1 MGNNKEDYFEY
12 IDIIT
17 GTIRRKRTGLF
28 PRDNENIFIADNN
41 ITIPKSVKDKLGDKI
56 QNALPISSEKFHY
69 STKTSLQSPSEHNI
83 QAPEYSQNTEKL
95 QLSPADSLAPITF
108 LNAKVKLEEDK
119 QLIVK
124 NNKSLS
130 DDSIVTVDI
139 PETAI
144 ITQRHVKEKL
154 QIIKDTADSG
164 KGNGF
169 QEIKTEVERQILAE
183 VEKETIELDEE
194 NLLQEQLTQRLAREE
209 EKERQL
215 LDTEDLGELEEQGI
229 GVGNLDLEVAEER
242 HVQELEPP
250 LEEEDDR
257 QLLDAEDLGELEEH
271 GVGVGNLDL
280 EVAEERQALELH
292 VEEEEERRLELRE
305 EYAVEYVEV
314 ENQHLLELGQHIEVD
329 AEEHVGIGNQHAV
342 EHIEPHLEEED
353 DRQLLDAEDRGGLA
367 EHDVGVEDLGLE
379 EMEEEQRLAR
389 ERQEE
394 EERRVELERQTLARE
409 EEEERLARKE
419 EERVRQ
425 QQLKEHYEKH
435 NAEVLAILA
444 RQKQEEGERIRQ
456 QQLKEYYDKYNADV
470 LARVERQ
477 KREEERQKQ
486 LQKFKEYQEQQVRE
500 VLIQLEYKKQLEKQ
514 RLTEVLDKLKE
525 GVVSLELANKQATK
539 LLPGGIFFKEHLL
552 VREAKKQLGLQKVA
566 LENGVIPGLEK
577 LEELEELVIG
587 ITRTAEVIT
596 QETQRLRQVEAV
608 KARIKL
614 EQIKEPLIVEKSLL
628 QKIKEKLGCCF
639 SANDHEPK
647 PKMIEMVS
655 MHTNVQD
662 EEISVDSIG
671 EQVPVNSSVEIV

>member
-83 QAPEYSQNTEKL
+83 QAPEYFPNEENFS
-95 QLSPADSLAPITF
+95 LSPADTLAPITF
-108 LNAKVKLEEDK
+108 LDSKAKLTEGK

-124 NNKSLS
+124 NNESLS

-169 QEIKTEVERQILAE
+169 QEITTEVERQILAE
-183 VEKETIELDEE
+183 VEKETIEPDEE
-194 NLLQEQLTQRLAREE
+194 NLLQKQLTQRLAREE

-215 LDTEDLGELEEQGI
+215 LDAEDLGGLEEQRV

-250 LEEEDDR
+250 LEEE
-257 QLLDAEDLGELEEH
+257 
-271 GVGVGNLDL
+271 
-280 EVAEERQALELH
+280 ERQ
-292 VEEEEERRLELRE
+292 RLEL
-305 EYAVEYVEV
+305 
-314 ENQHLLELGQHIEVD
+314 
-329 AEEHVGIGNQHAV
+329 
-342 EHIEPHLEEED
+342 
-353 DRQLLDAEDRGGLA
+353 
-367 EHDVGVEDLGLE
+367 
-379 EMEEEQRLAR
+379 EQRLAR
-389 ERQEE
+389 KEE
-394 EERRVELERQTLARE
+394 EARLERERIARE
-409 EEEERLARKE
+409 EEEERVK
-419 EERVRQ
+419 Q
-425 QQLKEHYEKH
+425 QK
-435 NAEVLAILA
+435 
-444 RQKQEEGERIRQ
+444 
-456 QQLKEYYDKYNADV
+456 LKEYYDKYNADV

-500 VLIQLEYKKQLEKQ
+500 VLIQLEHKKQLEKL

-539 LLPGGIFFKEHLL
+539 LLPGGFFFKEHLL

-608 KARIKL
+608 KARIKVEHTIKKPLEVAEKKSWL
-614 EQIKEPLIVEKSLL
+614 EQIKY
-628 QKIKEKLGCCF
+628 KLSCCF

-671 EQVPVNSSVEIV
+671 EQVTVNSSVEIV

>member
-292 VEEEEERRLELRE
+292 VEEEEARRLELRE

-342 EHIEPHLEEED
+342 EHIEPPLEEED

-389 ERQEE
+389 ERQ
-394 EERRVELERQTLARE
+394 

>member
-250 LEEEDDR
+250 LKEEDDR

-329 AEEHVGIGNQHAV
+329 AEEHVGIENQHAV

-394 EERRVELERQTLARE
+394 EERRVELERQRLARE

-419 EERVRQ
+419 EERV
-425 QQLKEHYEKH
+425 
-435 NAEVLAILA
+435 
-444 RQKQEEGERIRQ
+444 RQ

-662 EEISVDSIG
+662 EEISVD
-671 EQVPVNSSVEIV
+671 

>member
-1 MGNNKEDYFEY
+1 MIKCFMGNNKEDYFEY

-83 QAPEYSQNTEKL
+83 QAPEYFPNEENFS
-95 QLSPADSLAPITF
+95 LSPADTLAPITF
-108 LNAKVKLEEDK
+108 LDSKAKLTEGK

-124 NNKSLS
+124 NNESLS

-169 QEIKTEVERQILAE
+169 QEITTEVERQILAE
-183 VEKETIELDEE
+183 VEKETIEPDEE
-194 NLLQEQLTQRLAREE
+194 NLLQKQLTQRLAREE

-215 LDTEDLGELEEQGI
+215 LDAEDLGGLEEQRV

-250 LEEEDDR
+250 LEEE
-257 QLLDAEDLGELEEH
+257 
-271 GVGVGNLDL
+271 
-280 EVAEERQALELH
+280 ERQ
-292 VEEEEERRLELRE
+292 RLELRE
-305 EYAVEYVEV
+305 EPAVEY
-314 ENQHLLELGQHIEVD
+314 
-329 AEEHVGIGNQHAV
+329 
-342 EHIEPHLEEED
+342 IEPHLEEED
-353 DRQLLDAEDRGGLA
+353 DRQLLDAEDLGGL
-367 EHDVGVEDLGLE
+367 EEQRVGVGNLDLEVVEERHVQELEPHLEEEERQRLELREEVAVEYIEPHLEEEDDRQLLDAEDLGELE
-379 EMEEEQRLAR
+379 EQRVGVGNLDLEVVEERHVQELEPPLEEEERQRLELEQRLAR
-389 ERQEE
+389 KEE
-394 EERRVELERQTLARE
+394 EARLERERIARE
-409 EEEERLARKE
+409 EEEERVK
-419 EERVRQ
+419 Q
-425 QQLKEHYEKH
+425 QK
-435 NAEVLAILA
+435 
-444 RQKQEEGERIRQ
+444 
-456 QQLKEYYDKYNADV
+456 LKEYYDKYNADV

-500 VLIQLEYKKQLEKQ
+500 VLIQLEHKKQLEKL

-539 LLPGGIFFKEHLL
+539 LLPGGFFFKEHLL

-608 KARIKL
+608 KARIKVEHTIKKPLEVAEKKSWL
-614 EQIKEPLIVEKSLL
+614 EQIKY
-628 QKIKEKLGCCF
+628 KLSCCF

-671 EQVPVNSSVEIV
+671 EQVTVNSSVEIV

>member
-1 MGNNKEDYFEY
+1 MIKCFMGNNKEDYFEY

-271 GVGVGNLDL
+271 GLGVGNLDL

-292 VEEEEERRLELRE
+292 VEEEEARRLELREEYAVEYVEVENQHLLELGQHIEVDAEEHVGIENQHAVEHIEPHLEEEDDRQLLDAEDLGELEEHGLGVGNLDLEVAEERQALELHVEEEEVRRLELRE

-342 EHIEPHLEEED
+342 EHIEPPLEEEDDRQLLDAEDLGELEEHGLGVGNLDLEVAEERQALELHVEEEEVRRLELREEYAVEYVEVENQHLLELGQHIEVDAEEHVGIENQHAVEHIEPHLEEED
-353 DRQLLDAEDRGGLA
+353 DRQLLDAEGG
-367 EHDVGVEDLGLE
+367 
-379 EMEEEQRLAR
+379 
-389 ERQEE
+389 
-394 EERRVELERQTLARE
+394 
-409 EEEERLARKE
+409 
-419 EERVRQ
+419 
-425 QQLKEHYEKH
+425 
-435 NAEVLAILA
+435 
-444 RQKQEEGERIRQ
+444 
-456 QQLKEYYDKYNADV
+456 
-470 LARVERQ
+470 
-477 KREEERQKQ
+477 
-486 LQKFKEYQEQQVRE
+486 
-500 VLIQLEYKKQLEKQ
+500 
-514 RLTEVLDKLKE
+514 
-525 GVVSLELANKQATK
+525 
-539 LLPGGIFFKEHLL
+539 PW
-552 VREAKKQLGLQKVA
+552 
-566 LENGVIPGLEK
+566 
-577 LEELEELVIG
+577 
-587 ITRTAEVIT
+587 RTCGA
-596 QETQRLRQVEAV
+596 
-608 KARIKL
+608 
-614 EQIKEPLIVEKSLL
+614 
-628 QKIKEKLGCCF
+628 
-639 SANDHEPK
+639 
-647 PKMIEMVS
+647 
-655 MHTNVQD
+655 
-662 EEISVDSIG
+662 
-671 EQVPVNSSVEIV
+671 

>member
-56 QNALPISSEKFHY
+56 QNALPISSKKFHY

-215 LDTEDLGELEEQGI
+215 LD
-229 GVGNLDLEVAEER
+229 
-242 HVQELEPP
+242 
-250 LEEEDDR
+250 
-257 QLLDAEDLGELEEH
+257 AEDLGGLEEH
-271 GVGVGNLDL
+271 GLGVGNLDL

-292 VEEEEERRLELRE
+292 VEEEEARRLELRE

-329 AEEHVGIGNQHAV
+329 AEEHVGIENQHAV

-539 LLPGGIFFKEHLL
+539 LLPGGIFFKEHLCL
-552 VREAKKQLGLQKVA
+552 CEKQK
-566 LENGVIPGLEK
+566 NNWDYRK
-577 LEELEELVIG
+577 
-587 ITRTAEVIT
+587 
-596 QETQRLRQVEAV
+596 
-608 KARIKL
+608 
-614 EQIKEPLIVEKSLL
+614 
-628 QKIKEKLGCCF
+628 
-639 SANDHEPK
+639 
-647 PKMIEMVS
+647 
-655 MHTNVQD
+655 
-662 EEISVDSIG
+662 
-671 EQVPVNSSVEIV
+671 

>member
-124 NNKSLS
+124 NNESLS

-183 VEKETIELDEE
+183 VEKETIEPDEE

-209 EKERQL
+209 EKERQML
-215 LDTEDLGELEEQGI
+215 EQQVEAEEL
-229 GVGNLDLEVAEER
+229 LEVE
-242 HVQELEPP
+242 
-250 LEEEDDR
+250 
-257 QLLDAEDLGELEEH
+257 
-271 GVGVGNLDL
+271 
-280 EVAEERQALELH
+280 
-292 VEEEEERRLELRE
+292 
-305 EYAVEYVEV
+305 VEYV
-314 ENQHLLELGQHIEVD
+314 
-329 AEEHVGIGNQHAV
+329 
-342 EHIEPHLEEED
+342 EPHLEEEE
-353 DRQLLDAEDRGGLA
+353 RQR
-367 EHDVGVEDLGLE
+367 LE
-379 EMEEEQRLAR
+379 ERRLEEQRL
-389 ERQEE
+389 EE
-394 EERRVELERQTLARE
+394 QRLEERRLEEQRLEEQRLEEQRLEERRLEEQRLEEQRLEERRLEERRLEEQRLEEQRLEEQRLEERRLEERRLEEQRLEERRLEEQRLEERRLEEQRLEERRLEEQRLEEQRLEERRLEEQRLEEQRLEEQRLEEQRLEEQRLEERRLEERRLEEQRLERERIARE
-409 EEEERLARKE
+409 DG
-419 EERVRQ
+419 ERVRQ
-425 QQLKEHYEKH
+425 QK
-435 NAEVLAILA
+435 
-444 RQKQEEGERIRQ
+444 
-456 QQLKEYYDKYNADV
+456 LKEYYDKYNADV

-500 VLIQLEYKKQLEKQ
+500 VLIQLEHKKQLEKL

-539 LLPGGIFFKEHLL
+539 LLPGGFFLKEHLL

-608 KARIKL
+608 KARIKVEHTIKKPLEVAEKKSWL
-614 EQIKEPLIVEKSLL
+614 EQIKY
-628 QKIKEKLGCCF
+628 KLSCCF

-671 EQVPVNSSVEIV
+671 EQVPVNTSVEIA

>member
-69 STKTSLQSPSEHNI
+69 STKTSLQSPREHNI

-250 LEEEDDR
+250 
-257 QLLDAEDLGELEEH
+257 
-271 GVGVGNLDL
+271 
-280 EVAEERQALELH
+280 
-292 VEEEEERRLELRE
+292 
-305 EYAVEYVEV
+305 
-314 ENQHLLELGQHIEVD
+314 
-329 AEEHVGIGNQHAV
+329 
-342 EHIEPHLEEED
+342 LEEED

>member
-108 LNAKVKLEEDK
+108 LNAKIKLEEDK

-209 EKERQL
+209 EKERQML
-215 LDTEDLGELEEQGI
+215 EQQVEAEEL
-229 GVGNLDLEVAEER
+229 LEVE
-242 HVQELEPP
+242 
-250 LEEEDDR
+250 
-257 QLLDAEDLGELEEH
+257 
-271 GVGVGNLDL
+271 
-280 EVAEERQALELH
+280 
-292 VEEEEERRLELRE
+292 
-305 EYAVEYVEV
+305 VEYVGI

-353 DRQLLDAEDRGGLA
+353 DRQLLDAEDLGGLEEHGLGVGNLDLEVA
-367 EHDVGVEDLGLE
+367 EERQELEPHVEEEEARRLELREEYAEEHVGIENQHAVEHIEPHLEEEDDRQLLDAEDLGGLE
-379 EMEEEQRLAR
+379 EHGLGVGNLDLEVAE
-389 ERQEE
+389 ERQE
-394 EERRVELERQTLARE
+394 
-409 EEEERLARKE
+409 
-419 EERVRQ
+419 
-425 QQLKEHYEKH
+425 
-435 NAEVLAILA
+435 
-444 RQKQEEGERIRQ
+444 
-456 QQLKEYYDKYNADV
+456 
-470 LARVERQ
+470 
-477 KREEERQKQ
+477 
-486 LQKFKEYQEQQVRE
+486 
-500 VLIQLEYKKQLEKQ
+500 
-514 RLTEVLDKLKE
+514 
-525 GVVSLELANKQATK
+525 LEL
-539 LLPGGIFFKEHLL
+539 H
-552 VREAKKQLGLQKVA
+552 V
-566 LENGVIPGLEK
+566 
-577 LEELEELVIG
+577 
-587 ITRTAEVIT
+587 
-596 QETQRLRQVEAV
+596 
-608 KARIKL
+608 
-614 EQIKEPLIVEKSLL
+614 
-628 QKIKEKLGCCF
+628 
-639 SANDHEPK
+639 
-647 PKMIEMVS
+647 
-655 MHTNVQD
+655 
-662 EEISVDSIG
+662 
-671 EQVPVNSSVEIV
+671 

>member
-292 VEEEEERRLELRE
+292 VEEEEARRLELRE

-329 AEEHVGIGNQHAV
+329 AEEHVGIENQHAV

-394 EERRVELERQTLARE
+394 EERRVELERQTLAR
-409 EEEERLARKE
+409 EEERLARKE

>member
-1 MGNNKEDYFEY
+1 M
-12 IDIIT
+12 
-17 GTIRRKRTGLF
+17 
-28 PRDNENIFIADNN
+28 
-41 ITIPKSVKDKLGDKI
+41 
-56 QNALPISSEKFHY
+56 
-69 STKTSLQSPSEHNI
+69 
-83 QAPEYSQNTEKL
+83 
-95 QLSPADSLAPITF
+95 
-108 LNAKVKLEEDK
+108 
-119 QLIVK
+119 
-124 NNKSLS
+124 
-130 DDSIVTVDI
+130 
-139 PETAI
+139 
-144 ITQRHVKEKL
+144 
-154 QIIKDTADSG
+154 
-164 KGNGF
+164 
-169 QEIKTEVERQILAE
+169 
-183 VEKETIELDEE
+183 
-194 NLLQEQLTQRLAREE
+194 
-209 EKERQL
+209 
-215 LDTEDLGELEEQGI
+215 
-229 GVGNLDLEVAEER
+229 
-242 HVQELEPP
+242 QELEPP

-292 VEEEEERRLELRE
+292 VEEEEARRLELRE

-329 AEEHVGIGNQHAV
+329 AEEHVGIENQHAV

-394 EERRVELERQTLARE
+394 EERRVELERQTLAR
-409 EEEERLARKE
+409 EEERLARKE

>member
-108 LNAKVKLEEDK
+108 LDSKAKLTEGK
-119 QLIVK
+119 QLIAK
-124 NNKSLS
+124 NK
-130 DDSIVTVDI
+130 DSIAED
-139 PETAI
+139 ETI
-144 ITQRHVKEKL
+144 ITVEPPEMVIMTKRHIDQKP
-154 QIIKDTADSG
+154 QILESASDLG
-164 KGNGF
+164 EEN
-169 QEIKTEVERQILAE
+169 ERQAAKIETQIPVE
-183 VEKETIELDEE
+183 VGKEIREGEGE
-194 NLLQEQLTQRLAREE
+194 NLVQEQLTQRLAKEE

-215 LDTEDLGELEEQGI
+215 LDAEDLGGLEEQRVGVGNLDLEVAEERHI
-229 GVGNLDLEVAEER
+229 QELEPHLEEEERQRLELREEPAVEYIEPHLEEEDDRQLLDAEDLRGLEEQRVGVGNLDLEVAEER

-250 LEEEDDR
+250 LEEE
-257 QLLDAEDLGELEEH
+257 
-271 GVGVGNLDL
+271 
-280 EVAEERQALELH
+280 ERQ
-292 VEEEEERRLELRE
+292 RLEL
-305 EYAVEYVEV
+305 
-314 ENQHLLELGQHIEVD
+314 
-329 AEEHVGIGNQHAV
+329 
-342 EHIEPHLEEED
+342 
-353 DRQLLDAEDRGGLA
+353 
-367 EHDVGVEDLGLE
+367 
-379 EMEEEQRLAR
+379 EQRLAR
-389 ERQEE
+389 KEE
-394 EERRVELERQTLARE
+394 EARLERERIARE
-409 EEEERLARKE
+409 EEEERVK
-419 EERVRQ
+419 Q
-425 QQLKEHYEKH
+425 QK
-435 NAEVLAILA
+435 
-444 RQKQEEGERIRQ
+444 
-456 QQLKEYYDKYNADV
+456 LKEYYDKYNADV

-500 VLIQLEYKKQLEKQ
+500 VLIQLEHKKQLEKL

-539 LLPGGIFFKEHLL
+539 LLPGGFFFKEHLL

-639 SANDHEPK
+639 SANDHELK

-671 EQVPVNSSVEIV
+671 EQVTVNSSVEIV

>member
-56 QNALPISSEKFHY
+56 QNALPINSEKFHY

-108 LNAKVKLEEDK
+108 LDSKAKLTEGK
-119 QLIVK
+119 QLIAK
-124 NNKSLS
+124 NK
-130 DDSIVTVDI
+130 DSIAED
-139 PETAI
+139 ETI
-144 ITQRHVKEKL
+144 ITVEPPEMVIMTKRHIDQKP
-154 QIIKDTADSG
+154 QILESASDLG
-164 KGNGF
+164 EEN
-169 QEIKTEVERQILAE
+169 ERQAAKIETQIPVE
-183 VEKETIELDEE
+183 VGKEIREGEGE
-194 NLLQEQLTQRLAREE
+194 NLVQEQLTQRLAKEE

-215 LDTEDLGELEEQGI
+215 LDAEDLGGLEEQRVGVGNLDLEVAEERHVQELEPHLEEEERQRLELREEPAVEYI
-229 GVGNLDLEVAEER
+229 EPHLEEEDDRQLLDAEDLRGLEEQRVGVGNLDLEVAEER

-250 LEEEDDR
+250 LEEE
-257 QLLDAEDLGELEEH
+257 
-271 GVGVGNLDL
+271 
-280 EVAEERQALELH
+280 ERQ
-292 VEEEEERRLELRE
+292 RLEL
-305 EYAVEYVEV
+305 
-314 ENQHLLELGQHIEVD
+314 
-329 AEEHVGIGNQHAV
+329 
-342 EHIEPHLEEED
+342 
-353 DRQLLDAEDRGGLA
+353 
-367 EHDVGVEDLGLE
+367 
-379 EMEEEQRLAR
+379 EQRLAR
-389 ERQEE
+389 KEE
-394 EERRVELERQTLARE
+394 EARLERERIARE
-409 EEEERLARKE
+409 EEEERVK
-419 EERVRQ
+419 Q
-425 QQLKEHYEKH
+425 QK
-435 NAEVLAILA
+435 
-444 RQKQEEGERIRQ
+444 
-456 QQLKEYYDKYNADV
+456 LKEYYDKYNADV

-500 VLIQLEYKKQLEKQ
+500 VLIQLEHKKQLEKL

-539 LLPGGIFFKEHLL
+539 LLPGGFFFKEHLL

-608 KARIKL
+608 KARIKVEHTIKKPLEVAEKKSWL
-614 EQIKEPLIVEKSLL
+614 EQIKY
-628 QKIKEKLGCCF
+628 KLSCCF

-671 EQVPVNSSVEIV
+671 EQVTVNSSVEIV

>member
-292 VEEEEERRLELRE
+292 VEEEEARRLELRE

-329 AEEHVGIGNQHAV
+329 AEEHVGIENQHAV

>member
-242 HVQELEPP
+242 
-250 LEEEDDR
+250 
-257 QLLDAEDLGELEEH
+257 
-271 GVGVGNLDL
+271 
-280 EVAEERQALELH
+280 QALELH
-292 VEEEEERRLELRE
+292 VEEEEARRLELRE

-329 AEEHVGIGNQHAV
+329 AEEHVGIENQHAV

-394 EERRVELERQTLARE
+394 EERRVELERQTLAR
-409 EEEERLARKE
+409 EEERLARKE

>member
-1 MGNNKEDYFEY
+1 M
-12 IDIIT
+12 
-17 GTIRRKRTGLF
+17 
-28 PRDNENIFIADNN
+28 
-41 ITIPKSVKDKLGDKI
+41 
-56 QNALPISSEKFHY
+56 
-69 STKTSLQSPSEHNI
+69 
-83 QAPEYSQNTEKL
+83 
-95 QLSPADSLAPITF
+95 
-108 LNAKVKLEEDK
+108 
-119 QLIVK
+119 
-124 NNKSLS
+124 
-130 DDSIVTVDI
+130 
-139 PETAI
+139 
-144 ITQRHVKEKL
+144 
-154 QIIKDTADSG
+154 
-164 KGNGF
+164 
-169 QEIKTEVERQILAE
+169 
-183 VEKETIELDEE
+183 
-194 NLLQEQLTQRLAREE
+194 
-209 EKERQL
+209 
-215 LDTEDLGELEEQGI
+215 
-229 GVGNLDLEVAEER
+229 
-242 HVQELEPP
+242 
-250 LEEEDDR
+250 
-257 QLLDAEDLGELEEH
+257 
-271 GVGVGNLDL
+271 GNLDL

-292 VEEEEERRLELRE
+292 VEEEEARRLELCE

-444 RQKQEEGERIRQ
+444 RQKQ
-456 QQLKEYYDKYNADV
+456 
-470 LARVERQ
+470 
-477 KREEERQKQ
+477 EEERQKQ

>member
-83 QAPEYSQNTEKL
+83 QAPEYSQNIEKL

-215 LDTEDLGELEEQGI
+215 LDAEDLGGLEEQRV

-250 LEEEDDR
+250 LEEE
-257 QLLDAEDLGELEEH
+257 
-271 GVGVGNLDL
+271 
-280 EVAEERQALELH
+280 ERQ
-292 VEEEEERRLELRE
+292 RLELRE
-305 EYAVEYVEV
+305 EPAVEY
-314 ENQHLLELGQHIEVD
+314 
-329 AEEHVGIGNQHAV
+329 
-342 EHIEPHLEEED
+342 IEPHLEEED

-539 LLPGGIFFKEHLL
+539 LLPGGFFFKEHLL

-662 EEISVDSIG
+662 EEISVNSIG

>member
-1 MGNNKEDYFEY
+1 
-12 IDIIT
+12 
-17 GTIRRKRTGLF
+17 
-28 PRDNENIFIADNN
+28 
-41 ITIPKSVKDKLGDKI
+41 
-56 QNALPISSEKFHY
+56 
-69 STKTSLQSPSEHNI
+69 
-83 QAPEYSQNTEKL
+83 
-95 QLSPADSLAPITF
+95 
-108 LNAKVKLEEDK
+108 
-119 QLIVK
+119 
-124 NNKSLS
+124 
-130 DDSIVTVDI
+130 
-139 PETAI
+139 
-144 ITQRHVKEKL
+144 
-154 QIIKDTADSG
+154 
-164 KGNGF
+164 
-169 QEIKTEVERQILAE
+169 
-183 VEKETIELDEE
+183 
-194 NLLQEQLTQRLAREE
+194 
-209 EKERQL
+209 
-215 LDTEDLGELEEQGI
+215 
-229 GVGNLDLEVAEER
+229 
-242 HVQELEPP
+242 
-250 LEEEDDR
+250 
-257 QLLDAEDLGELEEH
+257 
-271 GVGVGNLDL
+271 
-280 EVAEERQALELH
+280 
-292 VEEEEERRLELRE
+292 
-305 EYAVEYVEV
+305 VEYVEV

-329 AEEHVGIGNQHAV
+329 AEEHVGIENQHAV

-394 EERRVELERQTLARE
+394 EERRVELERQTLAR
-409 EEEERLARKE
+409 EEERLARKE

>member
-56 QNALPISSEKFHY
+56 QNALPINSEKFHY

-108 LNAKVKLEEDK
+108 LDSKAKLTEGK
-119 QLIVK
+119 QLIAK
-124 NNKSLS
+124 NK
-130 DDSIVTVDI
+130 DSIAED
-139 PETAI
+139 ETI
-144 ITQRHVKEKL
+144 ITVEPPEMVIMTKRHIDQKP
-154 QIIKDTADSG
+154 QILESASDLG
-164 KGNGF
+164 EEN
-169 QEIKTEVERQILAE
+169 ERQAAKIETQIPVE
-183 VEKETIELDEE
+183 VGKEIREGEGE
-194 NLLQEQLTQRLAREE
+194 NLVQEQLTQRLAKEE

-215 LDTEDLGELEEQGI
+215 LDAEDLGGLEEQRV

-250 LEEEDDR
+250 LEEE
-257 QLLDAEDLGELEEH
+257 
-271 GVGVGNLDL
+271 
-280 EVAEERQALELH
+280 ERQ
-292 VEEEEERRLELRE
+292 RLEL
-305 EYAVEYVEV
+305 
-314 ENQHLLELGQHIEVD
+314 
-329 AEEHVGIGNQHAV
+329 
-342 EHIEPHLEEED
+342 
-353 DRQLLDAEDRGGLA
+353 
-367 EHDVGVEDLGLE
+367 
-379 EMEEEQRLAR
+379 EQRLAR
-389 ERQEE
+389 KEE
-394 EERRVELERQTLARE
+394 EARLERERIARE
-409 EEEERLARKE
+409 EEEERVK
-419 EERVRQ
+419 Q
-425 QQLKEHYEKH
+425 QK
-435 NAEVLAILA
+435 
-444 RQKQEEGERIRQ
+444 
-456 QQLKEYYDKYNADV
+456 LKEYYDKYNADV

-539 LLPGGIFFKEHLL
+539 LLPGGFFFKEHLL

-608 KARIKL
+608 KARIKVEHTIKKPLEVAEKKSWL
-614 EQIKEPLIVEKSLL
+614 EQIKY
-628 QKIKEKLGCCF
+628 KLSCCF

-671 EQVPVNSSVEIV
+671 EQVTVNSSVEIV